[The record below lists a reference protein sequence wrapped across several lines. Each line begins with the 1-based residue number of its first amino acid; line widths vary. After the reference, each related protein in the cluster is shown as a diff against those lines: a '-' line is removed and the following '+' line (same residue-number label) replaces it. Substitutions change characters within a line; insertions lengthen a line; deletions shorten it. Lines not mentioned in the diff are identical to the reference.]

1 MTGKADF
8 TEDEWTKL
16 YRAPIVAGLGVTL
29 ADPGG
34 PIEISKEAMA
44 AMRTATAPSVD
55 QGLVVDLSEGLK
67 VVLEERQNPVSSLK
81 PDAGVDP
88 RQMILDELSE
98 ANRIVTEKATPEE
111 ATSYRSWVLESAKKA
126 ADAAKEGG
134 FFGMGAVQVSEGEQQ
149 ILAKLE
155 EMLGDTPA

>member
-1 MTGKADF
+1 MTDKADF

-44 AMRTATAPSVD
+44 AMRTAASPTAD
-55 QGLVVDLSEGLK
+55 QGLVVDLAEGLK

-81 PDAGVDP
+81 RESGVDP
-88 RQMILDELSE
+88 REMILDELRE

-111 ATSYRSWVLESAKKA
+111 ATSYRSWVLESARKA

-134 FFGMGAVQVSEGEQQ
+134 FFGMGAVQVSEREEQ
-149 ILAKLE
+149 ILDKLE

>member
-16 YRAPIVAGLGVTL
+16 YRAPVVAGLGVTL

-44 AMRTATAPSVD
+44 AMTTATAPTVD
-55 QGLVVDLSEGLK
+55 HGLVVDLAEGLK
-67 VVLEERQNPVSSLK
+67 VVLEEKQNPVSDLK
-81 PDAGVDP
+81 PESGVDP

-111 ATSYRSWVLESAKKA
+111 ATSYRSWVLESAKRA
-126 ADAAKEGG
+126 AEAAKEGG
-134 FFGMGAVQVSEGEQQ
+134 FFGMGAVQVSEREQQ
-149 ILAKLE
+149 ILDKLE
-155 EMLGDTPA
+155 EMLGDSPA

>member
-44 AMRTATAPSVD
+44 AMRTAASPTAD
-55 QGLVVDLSEGLK
+55 QGLVVDLAEGLK

-81 PDAGVDP
+81 RDSGVDP
-88 RQMILDELSE
+88 REMILDELRE

-111 ATSYRSWVLESAKKA
+111 ATSYRSWVLESARKA

-155 EMLGDTPA
+155 EMLGETPA